1 MLKTLTDFAATLN
14 LPLSQKQAEQM
25 LSYAN
30 LVWNKKDFLNLT
42 SAADLNEVLTR
53 HICDGLTAAAK
64 INGFIHAKKML
75 CPQVADVGAGA
86 GYIGI
91 TTALALPHVQVT
103 LVESI
108 EKRCSFMN
116 WAIMQLGIKNTKVKQ
131 ARLGQGTAFAFD
143 FVTERA
149 MGQLPDIL
157 EICLGALK
165 AGGVF
170 IAYQGEHPQADM
182 CHPEKYQGVLLGV
195 ERYNLPDDNKKRH
208 LVLFGKM

>member
-1 MLKTLTDFAATLN
+1 MLKTLTDFAKTLN
-14 LPLSQKQAEQM
+14 LPLTQTQAEKM
-25 LSYAN
+25 LAYAN
-30 LVWNKKDFLNLT
+30 LVWGKKDFLNLT
-42 SAADLNEVLTR
+42 SAADLNEVITR

-64 INGFIHAKKML
+64 INGLIHAKKVAS
-75 CPQVADVGAGA
+75 PQAADVGAGA

-91 TTALALPHVQVT
+91 TVALALPEIQVT

-116 WAIMQLGIKNTKVKQ
+116 WALMQLGVKNAKVKQ
-131 ARLGQGTAFAFD
+131 ARLGQGTAFSFD

-165 AGGVF
+165 PGGVF
-170 IAYQGEHPQADM
+170 IAFQGEHPQADM
-182 CHPEKYQGVLLGV
+182 CHPEKYQGILLGV
-195 ERYNLPDDNKKRH
+195 ERYTLPDDGKKRH
-208 LVLFGKM
+208 LALFGRI

>member
-1 MLKTLTDFAATLN
+1 MLKTLTDFAKTLN
-14 LPLSQKQAEQM
+14 LPLTRAQAEKM
-25 LSYAN
+25 LAYAN
-30 LVWNKKDFLNLT
+30 LVWGKKDFLNLT
-42 SAADLNEVLTR
+42 SAADLNEVITR

-64 INGFIHAKKML
+64 INGLIHAKKVDN
-75 CPQVADVGAGA
+75 PQVADVGAGA

-91 TTALALPHVQVT
+91 TVALALPEIQVT

-116 WAIMQLGIKNTKVKQ
+116 WALMQLGVKNAKVKQ

-165 AGGVF
+165 PGGVF
-170 IAYQGEHPQADM
+170 IAFQGEHPQADM
-182 CHPEKYQGVLLGV
+182 CHPERYQGILLGV
-195 ERYNLPDDNKKRH
+195 ERYTLPDDGKKRH
-208 LVLFGKM
+208 LALFGRI

>member
-1 MLKTLTDFAATLN
+1 MLKTLIDFAQSLH
-14 LPLSQKQAEQM
+14 LPLTPRQAEQ
-25 LSYAN
+25 LLDYAN

-42 SAADLNEVLTR
+42 SAADLNEVVTR

-64 INGFIHAKKML
+64 INGLVHARTL
-75 CPQVADVGAGA
+75 ENPQTADVGAGA

-91 TTALALPHVQVT
+91 TAAIALPDIQVT

-116 WAIMQLGIKNTKVKQ
+116 WALMQLGVKNANVKQ
-131 ARLGQGTAFAFD
+131 ARLGQGTSFQFD

-157 EICLGALK
+157 EICLDALK
-165 AGGVF
+165 PGGVF
-170 IAYQGEHPQADM
+170 IAFQGEHPQADM
-182 CHPEKYQGVLLGV
+182 CRPEKYRGSLLGV
-195 ERYNLPDDNKKRH
+195 ERYTLPKDDKKRH
-208 LVLFGKM
+208 LALFGKI

>member
-1 MLKTLTDFAATLN
+1 MLKTLTDFAQTLN
-14 LPLSQKQAEQM
+14 LPLTQAQAEKM
-25 LSYAN
+25 LAYAN
-30 LVWNKKDFLNLT
+30 LVWGKKDFLNLT
-42 SAADLNEVLTR
+42 SAADLNEVITR

-64 INGFIHAKKML
+64 INGLIHAKKVDS
-75 CPQVADVGAGA
+75 PQVADVGAGA

-91 TTALALPHVQVT
+91 TVALALPEIQVT

-116 WAIMQLGIKNTKVKQ
+116 WALMQLGIKNAKVKQ
-131 ARLGQGTAFAFD
+131 ARLGQGTSFQFD

-165 AGGVF
+165 PGGVF
-170 IAYQGEHPQADM
+170 IAFQGEHPQADM
-182 CHPEKYQGVLLGV
+182 CHPEKYQGILLGV
-195 ERYNLPDDNKKRH
+195 ERYTLPDDNKKRH
-208 LVLFGKM
+208 LALFGRI

>member
-1 MLKTLTDFAATLN
+1 MLKTLTDFAQTLN
-14 LPLSQKQAEQM
+14 LPLTRAQAEKM
-25 LSYAN
+25 LAYAN
-30 LVWNKKDFLNLT
+30 LVWGKKDFLNLT
-42 SAADLNEVLTR
+42 SAADLNEVITR

-64 INGFIHAKKML
+64 INGLIHAKKVAS
-75 CPQVADVGAGA
+75 PQVADVGAGA

-91 TTALALPHVQVT
+91 TVALALPEIQVT

-116 WAIMQLGIKNTKVKQ
+116 WALMQLGVKNAKVKQ
-131 ARLGQGTAFAFD
+131 ARLGQGTAFQFD

-165 AGGVF
+165 PGGVF
-170 IAYQGEHPQADM
+170 IAFQGEHPQADM
-182 CHPEKYQGVLLGV
+182 CHPEKYQGILLGV
-195 ERYNLPDDNKKRH
+195 ERYTLPDDGKKRH
-208 LVLFGKM
+208 LALFGRI

>member
-1 MLKTLTDFAATLN
+1 MNQTISTFAQHIG
-14 LPLSQKQAEQM
+14 LPLSAGQVE
-25 LSYAN
+25 LLERYAG
-30 LVWNKKDFLNLT
+30 LVWQKKDFLNLT
-42 SAADLNEVLTR
+42 SAADVQEIYAR

-64 INGFIHAKKML
+64 INGLIHAKKVAS
-75 CPQVADVGAGA
+75 PQVADVGAGA

-91 TTALALPHVQVT
+91 TVALALPEIQVT

-116 WAIMQLGIKNTKVKQ
+116 WALMQLGIKNAKVKQ
-131 ARLGQGTAFAFD
+131 ARLGQGTSFQFD

-165 AGGVF
+165 PGGVF
-170 IAYQGEHPQADM
+170 IAFQGEHPQADM
-182 CHPEKYQGVLLGV
+182 CHPEKYQGILLGV
-195 ERYNLPDDNKKRH
+195 ELYTLPDDNKKRH
-208 LVLFGKM
+208 LALFGRI

>member
-1 MLKTLTDFAATLN
+1 MLKTLTDFAKTLN
-14 LPLSQKQAEQM
+14 LPLTRVQAEKM
-25 LSYAN
+25 LAYAN
-30 LVWNKKDFLNLT
+30 LVWGKKDFLNLT
-42 SAADLNEVLTR
+42 SAADLNEVITR

-64 INGFIHAKKML
+64 INGLIHAKKVAS
-75 CPQVADVGAGA
+75 PQVADVGAGA

-91 TTALALPHVQVT
+91 TVALALPEIQVT

-116 WAIMQLGIKNTKVKQ
+116 WALMQLGVKNAKVKQ

-157 EICLGALK
+157 EICLSALK
-165 AGGVF
+165 PGGVF
-170 IAYQGEHPQADM
+170 IAFQGEHPQADM
-182 CHPEKYQGVLLGV
+182 CHPEKYQGILLGV
-195 ERYNLPDDNKKRH
+195 ERYTLPDDDKKRH
-208 LVLFGKM
+208 LALFGRI